1 MPAEM
6 RMAERSSRALGM
18 IGLAAM
24 FIGAIDPLEGS
35 LVILPGVGVAS
46 VGALLGKRR
55 WRVLVYWALVLVAV
69 GVAAMWVLSGLGGI
83 GGSTGR
89 SDWWGLLVLPYA
101 VGWVMGVVGGVL
113 TLLQSFGRPK
123 LPGQGEKPA

>member
-1 MPAEM
+1 
-6 RMAERSSRALGM
+6 MAERWPRVLGV
-18 IGLAAM
+18 IGLAGM
-24 FIGAIDPLEGS
+24 LFGALDPLEGS
-35 LVILPGVGVAS
+35 LVILPGVGVAAG
-46 VGALLGKRR
+46 GALLGKGR
-55 WRVLVYWALVLVAV
+55 WRVLLCWALVLVAV
-69 GVAAMWVLSGLGGI
+69 GVAAMWVLSAFGGI

-113 TLLQSFGRPK
+113 TLLQSFSRPK